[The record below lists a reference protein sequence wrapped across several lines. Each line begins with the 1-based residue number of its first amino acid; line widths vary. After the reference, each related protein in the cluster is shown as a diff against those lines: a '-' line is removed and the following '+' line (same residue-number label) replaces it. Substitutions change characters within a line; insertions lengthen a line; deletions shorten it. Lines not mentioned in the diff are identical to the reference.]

1 MARPWGFPRNV
12 RHGHDYRPRNRR
24 GSMVF
29 MSRWIPLLLRGS
41 SFRSA
46 WHCLKILRY
55 SSQVSVV
62 AGFHWWK
69 IFVADC
75 SLTLSSSLFLWEGP
89 QETETSTVEIRG
101 QQNLSSTGIEE
112 SAPCCDGYESW
123 PNVDTGITCG
133 PALFISWVCYVK
145 WG

>member
-1 MARPWGFPRNV
+1 MGISQLYSHGTMITGPEIAADQWGIHESLDPPSVGVQFPKC
-12 RHGHDYRPRNRR
+12 
-24 GSMVF
+24 
-29 MSRWIPLLLRGS
+29 
-41 SFRSA
+41 SF
-46 WHCLKILRY
+46 HYLKILRY
-55 SSQVSVV
+55 SSQASQLLQVFTDS
-62 AGFHWWK
+62 
-69 IFVADC
+69 ICVADC
-75 SLTLSSSLFLWEGP
+75 SLLTLSSSLFLWEDP